1 MHRWQNYVVGLLAP
15 KAKHPYQ
22 SRGTMKVLNFSLAKR
37 QGESND
43 IVLANQIFPG
53 ILEMPFQGGSMPPD
67 LSFLGAGGSTVCY
80 ASRPSYLQFI

>member
-1 MHRWQNYVVGLLAP
+1 MHVRTFQT
-15 KAKHPYQ
+15 HPATKKLSA

-67 LSFLGAGGSTVCY
+67 LSFLGAGGINRQKTSCIY
-80 ASRPSYLQFI
+80 RL